1 MAVEA
6 SAGNMRTLKTEQN
19 IDAAR
24 SERELKEAKKL
35 GQRVSGVA
43 ITVRARTGEGGKLFG
58 SVTNK
63 DIAGALETVAGVRV
77 DRRKIEAVEIK
88 TIGTYRVTIKLHPE
102 VSATVDVTVIPGE

>member
-88 TIGTYRVTIKLHPE
+88 TTGTYRVTIKLHPE